1 MSVARF
7 FYSLL
12 WYLATPL
19 LLLRLL
25 WRARRQPEYLDHV
38 AERFG
43 FYRGVS
49 AAGPWIW
56 VHAVSVGETR
66 AAAPLIRALQARYRG
81 HHILLTHMTPTG
93 RETGSALFGDGVLQ
107 CYLPYDQPGAVARF
121 LERFRPVIGVLI
133 ETEVWPNLIHAA
145 AKRRMPLYLVNA
157 RLSARSQAGYR
168 RMGALARDA
177 LCALTGITAQTTE
190 DAARLRELGV
200 AEVAVTGNLKFDIEV
215 PAEQVAAGRELR
227 ASLGARPVLLAASTR
242 DGEEALLL
250 DAVQRNG
257 LGAALLVIV
266 PRHPQ
271 RFDAVAALVAA
282 HGLRMQ
288 RRSEDGVIAAD
299 TAVLLGDS
307 LGEMYF
313 YYAACDVALLGGSFL
328 PYGAQNLIE
337 PCALGKPVILGPSTY
352 NFAEAAEAAV
362 AAGAA
367 LRAADFEEALPQ
379 ALQLARDVERRR
391 AMAQAG
397 LAFTDSY
404 RGATQRVMEC
414 LRLPDITRSPDGAQ
428 RNPGQS

>member
-1 MSVARF
+1 MSFMRF
-7 FYSLL
+7 AYSLL

-25 WRARRQPEYLDHV
+25 WRARRQPEYLRHV

-43 FYRGVS
+43 FYRGVF

-81 HHILLTHMTPTG
+81 QRILLTHMTPTG
-93 RETGSALFGDGVLQ
+93 RETGAALFGDGVLQ

-121 LERFRPVIGVLI
+121 LDCFRPVAGVLI
-133 ETEVWPNLIHAA
+133 ETEIWPNLIHAA
-145 AKRRMPLYLVNA
+145 AARRMPLYLVNA

-168 RMGALARDA
+168 RSGALARDA
-177 LCALTGITAQTTE
+177 LRALTGITAQTDE
-190 DAARLRELGV
+190 DAARLRELGA
-200 AEVAVTGNLKFDIEV
+200 AEVTVTGNLKFDIEV
-215 PAEQVAAGRELR
+215 PADQVAAGRELR
-227 ASLGARPVLLAASTR
+227 AGLGARPVLVAASTR

-250 DAVQRNG
+250 DAVQRGG
-257 LGAALLVIV
+257 LGDALLVIV

-288 RRSEDGVIAAD
+288 RRSAAEVIVAD
-299 TAVLLGDS
+299 TAVLLGDT

-337 PCALGKPVILGPSTY
+337 ACALGKPVIVGPSTY
-352 NFAEAAEAAV
+352 NFAEAADAAV
-362 AAGAA
+362 TAGAA
-367 LRAADFEEALPQ
+367 LRAADFKEALKM
-379 ALQLARDVERRR
+379 ALQLARDVDRRR

-397 LAFTDSY
+397 LAFTESY
-404 RGATQRVMEC
+404 RGATQRVLEC
-414 LRLPDITRSPDGAQ
+414 LRLPEHR
-428 RNPGQS
+428 